1 MSAIALPLIHTT
13 AADNEVLGVSPTVN
27 IENLKDISPVD
38 IPAFENAPARY
49 QIIFTELN
57 TDNQIKKVT
66 WSFSVKA
73 TRDAKFAAVVALAS
87 TAV

>member
-13 AADNEVLGVSPTVN
+13 AAENEVLGVSPVVN
-27 IENLKDISPVD
+27 IENLKDLSVVD
-38 IPAFENAPARY
+38 IPAIGNAPARY

-57 TDNQIKKVT
+57 TDNQIKKVI
-66 WSFSVKA
+66 WEFAASA